1 LISTTGGWCCGL
13 GEGEGKGITHFS
25 PTVADLLLT
34 RKSFFYSEQTQPI
47 SQLDFAQQK
56 NIA

>member
-1 LISTTGGWCCGL
+1 L